1 MKPLEPKIYILK
13 VFFKQSDFLQVK
25 RLCSDLG
32 IMPENTNEIGEDDWG
47 HRGYL
52 ELWFQEVTDKSITL
66 HIQKQ
71 RNKTAKKYMENLQQF
86 FDDLYSL
93 EYVEYLVYLD

>member
-1 MKPLEPKIYILK
+1 MKPLEPKIYSLK
-13 VFFKQSDFLQVK
+13 VCLKQSDCLQVN

-32 IMPENTNEIGEDDWG
+32 IVPENANEIGEDDWG

-52 ELWFQEVTDKSITL
+52 DLWFQEITDKSIIL
-66 HIQKQ
+66 NIQKQ

-86 FDDLYSL
+86 FDDLHSL
-93 EYVEYLVYLD
+93 EYVESVVDLG

>member
-1 MKPLEPKIYILK
+1 
-13 VFFKQSDFLQVK
+13 
-25 RLCSDLG
+25 
-32 IMPENTNEIGEDDWG
+32 MPENANEIGEDDWG

-52 ELWFQEVTDKSITL
+52 ELWFQEITGKCITL

-71 RNKTAKKYMENLQQF
+71 RNKTAKKYMESLQQF

-93 EYVEYLVYLD
+93 EYVEGLIDLG